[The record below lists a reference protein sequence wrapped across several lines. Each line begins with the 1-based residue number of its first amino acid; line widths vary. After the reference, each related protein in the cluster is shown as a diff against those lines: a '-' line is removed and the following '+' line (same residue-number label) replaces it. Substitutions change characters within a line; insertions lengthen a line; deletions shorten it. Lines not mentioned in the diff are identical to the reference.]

1 MRADVFREV
10 RERVS
15 ARDAA
20 ERYGLRLDRSGRAL
34 CPFHDDHRPSIS
46 FKGGRFR
53 CWSCGAHGDAVDITA
68 KLLGLD
74 PSGAVAR
81 LNEDFGLGLAIDRPP
96 TAAER
101 AAAAK
106 RTEID
111 EAHRAFE
118 RWRED
123 ALLRLTRL
131 CRDAHLALLH
141 CTDLDALTD
150 YEAGCI
156 RQLAYAEY
164 VIDLLN
170 GTAEEQAAVY
180 MGRGRYTWMGQTSSG
195 SIPQAH

>member
-20 ERYGLRLDRSGRAL
+20 ERYGMRLDRSGRAL
-34 CPFHDDHRPSIS
+34 CRFHDDHRPSMG

-106 RTEID
+106 RTEIN
-111 EAHRAFE
+111 EAYRAFE
-118 RWRED
+118 LWRED
-123 ALLRLTRL
+123 TLLRLTRL
-131 CRDAHLALLH
+131 CRNAHLALLH

-150 YEAGCI
+150 YEAECV
-156 RQLAYAEY
+156 RLRAYAEY
-164 VIDLLN
+164 IIDLLN
-170 GTAEEQAAVY
+170 GTAEEQAEVY
-180 MGRGRYTWMGQTSSG
+180 RGRGRFTWIGRTSSG
-195 SIPQAH
+195 SIPRAS